1 MPCELPT
8 TFDDSTQAISGSV
21 TALGLAG
28 DTLTGDINITAPLIV
43 DATLHL
49 FDADVNVVQIG
60 ITITRQDTLFLR
72 NTRVSSLSGFWAG
85 IDIEPGGVLVM
96 DSSTICFA
104 SEAVHAQGLQ
114 TEAGVFHIADSRFD
128 RNYLGLRAENYRAG
142 PHPGR
147 VHGTTFR
154 GGALPFIGPGGVTNG
169 SVGIWID
176 SVSDRNSP
184 LSLGLLLGDTA
195 RAANRFDSLDFGV
208 YAVNSSLFAQNN
220 RFHDIQNIN
229 GLDAGFGIQT
239 RATGSLRDTVDLI
252 VGPLGL
258 TPAGEN
264 VFTDCRFGVAAQGMD
279 RIKISANRF
288 AKENRPFRTGIYV
301 SQSGGEINIG
311 NNVIDTFSR
320 EGIWLD
326 DNGGNNAV
334 SIFDNVL
341 TSHETPPTLD
351 NTGIRVD
358 QPVSG
363 ASLGMAV
370 NGNRITG
377 TQRGIVL
384 LNVDNDFTP
393 VRDNTI
399 EVHWV
404 SAGNPVAGIAL
415 FGVDS
420 ALVEGNTVRANCAS
434 VPCTN
439 QDIYGIYTENSTR
452 VLLRENRLDTVGYGA
467 LIAETSTAGNAN
479 CNVFTGCGAGFGFRD
494 LGSGAIYG
502 PVYGFWGAPDTT
514 TVSDNAWFPAATAL
528 RTICFGATGTKG
540 TDIFWSYRAVS
551 SPVAPDPSM
560 ITIAGPLN
568 DDGGAALITDPIIPD
583 SFVTS
588 EPWCN
593 DTSFMLRTSGGMATG
608 ANHGRLHA
616 ELQRAVDAPLD
627 FRYAYLYTYAHSLR
641 RSHALADPLKAT
653 WGSDLLQD
661 WEWAWEW
668 NAASTA
674 PLPAVDGRH
683 PFTDALLSVYGI
695 LQRTPIQPEHPGAQ
709 DSIPIPC
716 RPWDARATEDDLANL
731 SWMADQTGRT
741 TGPAVY
747 VARAL
752 LNRTPLPTADPIPEP
767 DRDAARQ
774 VFTEVSPIWPN
785 PASQSMHALVPE
797 DVDRMTVL
805 RADGRTMHQAFVQPG
820 DLVTLDVAPWPPG
833 MYHVHWTGLKGKTE
847 SRTFIVAR

>member
-1 MPCELPT
+1 M
-8 TFDDSTQAISGSV
+8 ISGSV
-21 TALGLAG
+21 TALGLTG

-49 FDADVNVVQIG
+49 FDADVNVLQIG
-60 ITITRQDTLFLR
+60 ITITRQDTLLLR
-72 NTRVSSLSGFWAG
+72 NARVSSLSGFWTG

-104 SEAVHAQGLQ
+104 REAVHAQGLQ

-154 GGALPFIGPGGVTNG
+154 GGALPFTGPGGVTNG

-176 SVSDRNSP
+176 SVSDRNTP
-184 LSLGLLLGDTA
+184 LTLGLLLGDTA

-239 RATGSLRDTVDLI
+239 QATGSLRDTVDLI

-301 SQSGGEINIG
+301 SQTGGEINIG

-326 DNGGNNAV
+326 DNGGNDAV

-351 NTGIRVD
+351 NTGIKLD

-363 ASLGMAV
+363 ASLGIAV

-384 LNVDNDFTP
+384 LNVDNDLTP

-399 EVHWV
+399 DVHWV
-404 SAGNPVAGIAL
+404 SAGHPVAGIAL
-415 FGVDS
+415 FGVDT

-479 CNVFTGCGAGFGFRD
+479 CNVFTDCGAGFGFRD

-502 PVYGFWGAPDTT
+502 PVYGLWGAPDTT

-528 RTICFGATGTKG
+528 RTICFGATGTSG
-540 TDIFWSYRAVS
+540 NLISWRYRDSAS
-551 SPVAPDPSM
+551 SVAPDPSM
-560 ITIAGPLN
+560 AMPASLN
-568 DDGGAALITDPIIPD
+568 LPGGMMSSPIQPD
-583 SFVTS
+583 STVAS

-593 DTSFMLRTSGGMATG
+593 DTSFMLRTSDGMVTG
-608 ANHGRLHA
+608 ANHGRLHV
-616 ELQRAVDAPLD
+616 ELQRAADAPLD
-627 FRYAYLYTYAHSLR
+627 FRYAYLYSYGHSLR

-653 WGSDLLQD
+653 WGSDVLQE
-661 WEWAWEW
+661 WERAWDT

-674 PLPAVDGRH
+674 PLPPVDGRH

-695 LQRTPIQPEHPGAQ
+695 LQRTPPRPGHPGTQ
-709 DSIPIPC
+709 DSIPIPWQ
-716 RPWDARATEDDLANL
+716 PWATGLPEDELAYLTWVSNQ
-731 SWMADQTGRT
+731 SGRT

-752 LNRTPLPTADPIPEP
+752 LNRSPLPTAAPIPVPE
-767 DRDAARQ
+767 RDAARQ
-774 VFTEVSPIWPN
+774 VFAEASPIWPN
-785 PASQSMHALVPE
+785 PASREMHAIVPA
-797 DVDRMTVL
+797 DANWMTVL
-805 RADGRTMHQAFVQPG
+805 RADGRPMHQTFVQPG
-820 DLVTLDVAPWPPG
+820 DLVTLDVTPWPTG
-833 MYHVHWTGLKGKTE
+833 IYHVHWTGLKGKIE